1 MLLCN
6 HSFSHINFL
15 TCDRIRN
22 VSFFSFQSSIAA
34 DRRAARVV
42 TSLNCCTCEQLDLR
56 VSPLAVCFCRPCVP
70 TVHCGLVG
78 FVYLFSIFSFR
89 ALRCTCT
96 FLFCGLQQL
105 LGLGLGLSDCD
116 WCTSKFTVS
125 PLSRCLGLGLGLWL
139 VTVLSVQF
147 ALTQPQRQ
155 LAAVCDTVRGWCP
168 SPSPPL
174 EQVLRV
180 TGSDGRGAPTP
191 KSRAVDI

>member
-1 MLLCN
+1 MWRSNSFVNNKTAAALSVVTTRFAGLSSSISPVRGYFYSVLHFIMLLCN

-42 TSLNCCTCEQLDLR
+42 TSLNCCTCEQFDLR

-116 WCTSKFTVS
+116 
-125 PLSRCLGLGLGLWL
+125 
-139 VTVLSVQF
+139 
-147 ALTQPQRQ
+147 
-155 LAAVCDTVRGWCP
+155 
-168 SPSPPL
+168 
-174 EQVLRV
+174 
-180 TGSDGRGAPTP
+180 
-191 KSRAVDI
+191 